1 MTRNSKSWRIS
12 CYSYQGAIIIIIIII
27 IIITIINFIIIIII
41 IINFITIIIIIINF
55 IIIII
60 IINFIIIIYMRFGSF
75 HDKNYRIPRKNHA
88 KPDFSLYAS
97 DLFLEQLTQIVI
109 HKIVDS
115 FLRPK
120 LFLVCYHISLQVLL
134 VYHVT
139 YNSRVF
145 WI

>member
-27 IIITIINFIIIIII
+27 ITIINFIIIIIII

-55 IIIII
+55 III

-139 YNSRVF
+139 DNSCVLG
-145 WI
+145 I

>member
-1 MTRNSKSWRIS
+1 MTRNSKWWRIS
-12 CYSYQGAIIIIIIII
+12 CYNYQDA
-27 IIITIINFIIIIII
+27 
-41 IINFITIIIIIINF
+41 IIIINF

-60 IINFIIIIYMRFGSF
+60 IIIIIIYMRFWIIFMIKITEYHAKTIS
-75 HDKNYRIPRKNHA
+75 NTA

-97 DLFLEQLTQIVI
+97 DLSLKQLTQIVI

-120 LFLVCYHISLQVLL
+120 LFLVSYHISLQVLL

-139 YNSRVF
+139 DNSRVF